1 MRREDRPVVGRP
13 EFAVGFGPLES
24 INWSKFLDFTAR
36 VFGLVGLLRRGKEA
50 GIVLVC

>member
-1 MRREDRPVVGRP
+1 MRREDRPIVRRH

-24 INWSKFLDFTAR
+24 INQSKFLDFTAC

-50 GIVLVC
+50 GILLVC